1 MLNINLEGDC
11 KNKLICW
18 GLWFFDK
25 DILSYLLI
33 DYVLNVFFIG
43 KN

>member
-11 KNKLICW
+11 KYKLICW
-18 GLWFFDK
+18 GLWFFNK
-25 DILSYLLI
+25 DILSNLLI